1 MENSELKIPL
11 VQLQNSNIWKLLNEI
26 PDPEIPVIA
35 IVDLGIVR
43 DVIVNDSSVVVEIT
57 PTYSGCPAYEPIE
70 REIISKL
77 KKEGFENVEIKK
89 TLSPAWTTDWMS
101 DEAKEKLRRYGIA
114 PPEQTSSDKKFLLGK
129 QKNIVCPHCGSD
141 NTEMISMFGSTACKA
156 IYRCNNCTEPFD
168 YFKCI

>member
-1 MENSELKIPL
+1 MILTLDKKEERVWN
-11 VQLQNSNIWKLLNEI
+11 LLGEI
-26 PDPEIPVIA
+26 PDPEIPVIT

-43 DVIVNDSSVVVEIT
+43 DVSVKNSSVVVEIT

-70 REIISKL
+70 KEIISKL
-77 KKEGFENVEIKK
+77 TAKGFENVEIKK

-101 DEAKEKLRRYGIA
+101 DEAKEKLRKYGIA
-114 PPEQTSSDKKFLLGK
+114 PPENSTSDKSVLLGK
-129 QKNIVCPHCGSD
+129 KKNIVCPHCGSD
-141 NTEMISMFGSTACKA
+141 KTEMISMFGSTACKA